1 MWEQIRS
8 NQIRSVILVAGMA
21 VLLLLIGYFLGI
33 YFLDSGTGGVIIALI
48 IWAVMNLAAL
58 PFLRKG
64 LMMYIGAEDLLADFT
79 GAVEAASF
87 SSAEA
92 SPSGYLVYR
101 AEEESARYSLFLE
114 MAK

>member
-1 MWEQIRS
+1 MERRIRIRS
-8 NQIRSVILVAGMA
+8 EIGGWVLVRS
-21 VLLLLIGYFLGI
+21 
-33 YFLDSGTGGVIIALI
+33 
-48 IWAVMNLAAL
+48 LAAL

-101 AEEESARYSLFLE
+101 AAEESARYSLFLE

>member
-1 MWEQIRS
+1 
-8 NQIRSVILVAGMA
+8 
-21 VLLLLIGYFLGI
+21 
-33 YFLDSGTGGVIIALI
+33 
-48 IWAVMNLAAL
+48 
-58 PFLRKG
+58 
-64 LMMYIGAEDLLADFT
+64 MMYIGAEDWLADFT

-92 SPSGYLVYR
+92 SPSVYLVYR

>member
-1 MWEQIRS
+1 MERKIRT
-8 NQIRSVILVAGMA
+8 RSEIGGW
-21 VLLLLIGYFLGI
+21 VLLR
-33 YFLDSGTGGVIIALI
+33 S
-48 IWAVMNLAAL
+48 LAAL

-64 LMMYIGAEDLLADFT
+64 LMMYIGAEDWLADFT

>member
-1 MWEQIRS
+1 MGTAE
-8 NQIRSVILVAGMA
+8 V
-21 VLLLLIGYFLGI
+21 
-33 YFLDSGTGGVIIALI
+33 TGGSSF
-48 IWAVMNLAAL
+48 LAE
-58 PFLRKG
+58 G
-64 LMMYIGAEDLLADFT
+64 INDVHWAEDWLADFT